1 MRRDYGSVRLDRKSV
16 CGQFRG
22 FLLFIWHHTSHD
34 RSNDH
39 LNSELKT
46 NRLPMRRAWVSR
58 LEDGMKLDAIDQ
70 RILRELRSDG
80 RLSNAKL
87 AERVGLSATP
97 CWNRVRAL
105 EDAGVIE
112 GYAALLNQK
121 ALGLPDTV
129 IIEVTLDKHDERTL
143 ERFGEALADLPEVVE
158 AFLVSG
164 EYDYLIKVA
173 VAGTEGYESFLRRK
187 LYRLPGFQNSRS
199 IFALRCLKRSISVE
213 P

>member
-1 MRRDYGSVRLDRKSV
+1 
-16 CGQFRG
+16 
-22 FLLFIWHHTSHD
+22 
-34 RSNDH
+34 
-39 LNSELKT
+39 
-46 NRLPMRRAWVSR
+46 
-58 LEDGMKLDAIDQ
+58 MKLDATDQ
-70 RILRELRSDG
+70 RILRELRNDG

-87 AERVGLSATP
+87 AERLGLSATP

-105 EDAGVIE
+105 EEAGVIE

-129 IIEVTLDKHDERTL
+129 IIEVKLAKHDERTL
-143 ERFGEALADLPEVVE
+143 DRFGEALADLPEVVE

-187 LYRLPGFQNSRS
+187 LYRLPGFQDSRS
-199 IFALRCLKRSISVE
+199 IFALRCLKRSVSVE